1 MKDKK
6 ILWPFAFL
14 FLWFAAGA
22 TYGPFRVLYYQS
34 LSLTGAEIGLL
45 VGIAPLVTMVSLPF
59 MTGLADRT
67 NRHRLV
73 MSFSLLLIIAGLVL
87 FPYLKTFPSLF
98 ILAVLFSVFYSPVM
112 SLSNNAAMFM
122 LGGQK
127 DMFGRIRLGGT
138 LGFSIAA
145 AVAGAMVESY
155 GLKIAFWSAAGIYM
169 VAFFVNQQ
177 LVHSESMGGTH
188 PERGRVR
195 DLLKNPHYLLFLLI
209 SFCGGISFTTINTY
223 LFPYFKVLGA
233 GESVMGLALT
243 IGTIAEIPVLFF
255 ANRFIKRFTTYTL
268 LITSLAMT
276 SLRFLL
282 LAVAP
287 SPAFVLGVQLLNGFN
302 HPLLTVAGVTY
313 ADEQAPAGYR
323 ATAQG
328 LFNVALGGIGAAVG
342 GFLGGLLFE
351 GIGPKGMYWVFC
363 IFVSVILV
371 FVSIVRRTLPPEK
384 EPEPLPQ
391 AVM

>member
-14 FLWFAAGA
+14 LLWFAAGA

-45 VGIAPLVTMVSLPF
+45 VGIAPLVTMVSLPL

-177 LVHSESMGGTH
+177 LV
-188 PERGRVR
+188 
-195 DLLKNPHYLLFLLI
+195 
-209 SFCGGISFTTINTY
+209 
-223 LFPYFKVLGA
+223 
-233 GESVMGLALT
+233 
-243 IGTIAEIPVLFF
+243 IP
-255 ANRFIKRFTTYTL
+255 
-268 LITSLAMT
+268 
-276 SLRFLL
+276 
-282 LAVAP
+282 
-287 SPAFVLGVQLLNGFN
+287 
-302 HPLLTVAGVTY
+302 
-313 ADEQAPAGYR
+313 
-323 ATAQG
+323 
-328 LFNVALGGIGAAVG
+328 
-342 GFLGGLLFE
+342 
-351 GIGPKGMYWVFC
+351 
-363 IFVSVILV
+363 
-371 FVSIVRRTLPPEK
+371 
-384 EPEPLPQ
+384 
-391 AVM
+391 

>member
-6 ILWPFAFL
+6 FLWPFSFL
-14 FLWFAAGA
+14 FLLFAGGA

-34 LSLTGAEIGLL
+34 ISLTGAQIGLL
-45 VGIAPLVTMVSLPF
+45 VGIAPLVTMVSLPV

-67 NRHRLV
+67 NRHRLI
-73 MSFSLLLIIAGLVL
+73 MSLALLVAILGLIL
-87 FPYLKTFPSLF
+87 FPYMKTFTALF
-98 ILAVLFSVFYSPVM
+98 ALAILFSVFFLPVM

-122 LGGQK
+122 LGDRK

-145 AVAGAMVESY
+145 AVAGALVESY
-155 GLKIAFWSAAGIYM
+155 GLRIAFWAAAGIYM
-169 VAFFVNQQ
+169 VAFFVNQK
-177 LVHSESMGGTH
+177 LVHSESMDRKS

-255 ANRFIKRFTTYTL
+255 ANHFIQRFNTYTL
-268 LITSLAMT
+268 LITSLAIT

-302 HPLLTVAGVTY
+302 HPLLTVTGVTY
-313 ADEQAPAGYR
+313 ADEQAPEGFR

-351 GIGPKGMYWVFC
+351 GMGPRGMYWIFWF
-363 IFVSVILV
+363 FVSVILV

-384 EPEPLPQ
+384 GPEPLPQ
-391 AVM
+391 ASI